1 MLLKKILTFSW
12 KLCLSISII
21 NVNIWGM
28 EREAKLSVPVSCYP
42 GASKVLQKVV
52 TVEIQKLTNSYSYYT
67 CKLPAEQQ
75 QI

>member
-1 MLLKKILTFSW
+1 
-12 KLCLSISII
+12 
-21 NVNIWGM
+21 M
-28 EREAKLSVPVSCYP
+28 ECEAKLSVPVSCYP
-42 GASKVLQKVV
+42 GASKVLQKAV